1 MEIFILIGLIFL
13 NGLFAMSEMA
23 LVTARRSRLARL
35 AEEGDKGA
43 GKAILLGSDPTMFLS
58 TIQIGITAI
67 GVLSGIVGE
76 AALSSQLSAWLQDM
90 GLQGEAGSNMARFII
105 VVVITYVTIVIGEL
119 VPKRIAQFSAEG
131 IARVV
136 APFMAGLSVL
146 TRPLVFLLTVSTETI
161 LRIMGKKM
169 STAPSLTEEDI
180 HAVLAEGSES
190 GVIEKQEHEMLR
202 NVFLLDDR
210 QIVSLMTPRSDIEYI
225 DVNRPIGENLELM
238 MSSRHSRFPV
248 CRGGLHEMLGVLTSK
263 VMFRQL
269 VKDGKLESLEENLLP
284 GVYVPESM
292 TGGTLLDQFRDS
304 GVQMVFVIDE
314 FGEIVGLVTLQDVL
328 EALTGEFTPSNPED
342 VWVFTRDDGS
352 LLLDGLIPL
361 QELRDRLSIKS
372 LPDEDRVRYHT
383 LSGMLMCLLDRI
395 PRTGDVLEW
404 EDWRFEVVDM
414 DGRRLDKVLAS
425 KISGSH
431 QDTAASSVT

>member
-1 MEIFILIGLIFL
+1 M
-13 NGLFAMSEMA
+13 
-23 LVTARRSRLARL
+23 
-35 AEEGDKGA
+35 
-43 GKAILLGSDPTMFLS
+43 
-58 TIQIGITAI
+58 
-67 GVLSGIVGE
+67 
-76 AALSSQLSAWLQDM
+76 
-90 GLQGEAGSNMARFII
+90 
-105 VVVITYVTIVIGEL
+105 
-119 VPKRIAQFSAEG
+119 
-131 IARVV
+131 
-136 APFMAGLSVL
+136 
-146 TRPLVFLLTVSTETI
+146 
-161 LRIMGKKM
+161 
-169 STAPSLTEEDI
+169 
-180 HAVLAEGSES
+180 LAEGSES

-314 FGEIVGLVTLQDVL
+314 FGEIVGMVTLQDVL
-328 EALTGEFTPSNPED
+328 EALKGEFTPSNPED